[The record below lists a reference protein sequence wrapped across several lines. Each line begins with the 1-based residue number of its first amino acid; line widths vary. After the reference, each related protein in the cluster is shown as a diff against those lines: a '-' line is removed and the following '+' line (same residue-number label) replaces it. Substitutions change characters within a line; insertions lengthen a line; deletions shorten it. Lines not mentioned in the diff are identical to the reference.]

1 MAEEYQN
8 KAIAKLE
15 EAKKIVAEEHNPW
28 DQETK
33 LRKLAEEKMK
43 QAEAAVG
50 GTKSAKDTEDLSD
63 WSDNDEDEHQSNKMH
78 NNLAQKF

>member
-1 MAEEYQN
+1 MAEEYQA
-8 KAIAKLE
+8 KAQSKLD
-15 EAKKIVAEEHNPW
+15 EAKKIVAEEENPW

-43 QAEAAVG
+43 AMESVG
-50 GTKSAKDTEDLSD
+50 GTKSTVDTSDIDD
-63 WSDNDEDEHQSNKMH
+63 WSDNDEDEHQQGKKY